1 MKNKTFII
9 AEAGVNHNGSIV
21 LARKLID
28 AAKKSGADAVKF
40 QAYITDEICIKE
52 SKMTKYQKKTKFKT
66 QYALLK
72 KYELERKQIIDL
84 YNYARKKKIIFLLSF
99 FDVKS
104 LDLNKDIKLNF
115 IKIPSGEITNY
126 LLIKKIAKLRKK
138 TIISTGMSNYKEIN
152 IAINQLK
159 KNGLSKKKIS
169 ILYCISS
176 YPTMA
181 DEIYLPQI
189 KELKKKYQIEIGF
202 SDHSEGIEASVGSV
216 IYGAKIVE
224 KHLTLNRKL
233 DGPDHKSSADPKTF
247 SLMVKS
253 IRNIEKM
260 IAKSKNKS
268 ELLNKYYV
276 RKSIVASKK
285 IKIGQIFKETNITLK
300 RPQLGLTGDKIFKIL
315 GKKSKFNF
323 NPNDPIKQ

>member
-1 MKNKTFII
+1 MKSKTFII

-52 SKMTKYQKKTKFKT
+52 SKMTEYQKKTKFKT

-159 KNGLSKKKIS
+159 KNGLSKKKYLFYIVYHL
-169 ILYCISS
+169 IQQWQ
-176 YPTMA
+176 MKF
-181 DEIYLPQI
+181 IYQ
-189 KELKKKYQIEIGF
+189 K
-202 SDHSEGIEASVGSV
+202 
-216 IYGAKIVE
+216 
-224 KHLTLNRKL
+224 
-233 DGPDHKSSADPKTF
+233 
-247 SLMVKS
+247 
-253 IRNIEKM
+253 
-260 IAKSKNKS
+260 
-268 ELLNKYYV
+268 
-276 RKSIVASKK
+276 
-285 IKIGQIFKETNITLK
+285 
-300 RPQLGLTGDKIFKIL
+300 
-315 GKKSKFNF
+315 
-323 NPNDPIKQ
+323 